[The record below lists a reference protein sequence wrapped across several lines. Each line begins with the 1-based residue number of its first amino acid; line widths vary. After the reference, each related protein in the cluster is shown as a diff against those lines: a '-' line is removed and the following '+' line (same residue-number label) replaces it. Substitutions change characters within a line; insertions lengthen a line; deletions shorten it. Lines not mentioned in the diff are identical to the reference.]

1 MESTPIN
8 ASTAMTQREIRKAL
22 LQNGH
27 LPIPVQGKRPLFLN
41 WQNVSPNEEMI
52 DGWGEQGDNTGVL
65 CKRTAALDIDFDDAA
80 AVQIIL
86 HLFRKGFPGRVLER
100 TGRAPK
106 CAVPLYAPEP
116 FKKTMRKFSTPD
128 GRVHKIEVLGDGQQF
143 VVAGTHPD
151 TGTPYTWRDRD
162 LSSTSLME
170 LPVVREGDIHAFL
183 ELCAEELKAR
193 LGWLDV
199 TGVTLGSPTSTGT
212 DPDNVVQ
219 FAPIAERI
227 ENMQY
232 GGEFPIN
239 DTLLAY
245 SGEQLREGV
254 SCEDVIKDCLAR
266 AQKAYEEIPGDP
278 QERPIWDWNRI
289 RSQIEAM
296 VYGYIAK
303 YHAEQPRIV
312 ETLPNLMLKK
322 WRAIEAAGGIP
333 HLQKRRFWGVEDEGP
348 AEPLP
353 EMEASRS
360 PKKEN
365 PKQLNESKYP
375 RLEFIKAPD
384 LSAIPPRE
392 FYLGKQYQR
401 GAVSGTMAPGGRGK
415 SSLVL
420 FEAVSMATG
429 RALLSEEPPRRLKVW
444 YHNGEE
450 NWDELCRRLD
460 AVCRYYGVEH
470 SDLEGWLCMTNPQ
483 KFPLRVAEMGSGD
496 RFAPDRN
503 LLAHM
508 YEEIRTNEFQVIS
521 LDPLITLHGVP
532 ENNPV
537 MMRGVMDIF
546 RDLAASI
553 NCSCEIVGHTRKP
566 PIGFDAQLTAYDT
579 RGSGAIVDA
588 LRSVRML
595 DLMTVDEAQKVGVE
609 EYQRER
615 HVKVTPAKRNYS
627 ATSAPAQWIRIE
639 NLIIANGDDVGVVS
653 PWEWPGHGPAA
664 FEAAVQRA
672 EIVFIEV
679 MVQLKK
685 RGKRLSDKRG
695 VNFAPKLIAETPEA
709 KEMRVNE
716 SVLLEAMGRLI
727 ESGRLEVF
735 DGYKDGK
742 PVHELR
748 VPE

>member
-1 MESTPIN
+1 MI
-8 ASTAMTQREIRKAL
+8 IR
-22 LQNGH
+22 
-27 LPIPVQGKRPLFLN
+27 R
-41 WQNVSPNEEMI
+41 
-52 DGWGEQGDNTGVL
+52 
-65 CKRTAALDIDFDDAA
+65 C
-80 AVQIIL
+80 
-86 HLFRKGFPGRVLER
+86 
-100 TGRAPK
+100 
-106 CAVPLYAPEP
+106 
-116 FKKTMRKFSTPD
+116 
-128 GRVHKIEVLGDGQQF
+128 
-143 VVAGTHPD
+143 
-151 TGTPYTWRDRD
+151 
-162 LSSTSLME
+162 TS
-170 LPVVREGDIHAFL
+170 
-183 ELCAEELKAR
+183 AEELKAR
-193 LGWLDV
+193 LSWLDV
-199 TGVTLGSPTSTGT
+199 IGVA
-212 DPDNVVQ
+212 PDSSMSADKNPDDVVQ

-227 ENMQY
+227 EKMQY

-239 DTLLAY
+239 DSLLAY

-254 SCEDVIKDCLAR
+254 PCEDVIKDCLTR

-278 QERPIWDWNRI
+278 QVRPIWDWNRI

-303 YHAEQPRIV
+303 YHGELPRIV
-312 ETLPNLMLKK
+312 ETLPNQMLKK
-322 WRAIEAAGGIP
+322 WRAIEAAGGTP
-333 HLQKRRFWGVEDEGP
+333 HFQKRRFWGVEDEGP

-360 PKKEN
+360 PKKAN

-415 SSLVL
+415 SSLDLV
-420 FEAVSMATG
+420 EAVSMATG

-450 NWDELCRRLD
+450 NWDELCHRLD
-460 AVCRYYGVEH
+460 AVCVEH

-483 KFPLRVAEMGSGD
+483 KFPLRVAEIGSGD
-496 RFAPDRN
+496 RFTPDRN

-508 YEEIRTNEFQVIS
+508 YEEIRSNEFEVIS

-546 RDLAASI
+546 RDLAAGI
-553 NCSCEIVGHTRKP
+553 NCSYEIVGHTRKP

-615 HVKVTPAKRNYS
+615 HVKITPAKRNYS
-627 ATSAPAQWIRIE
+627 ATSARAQWIRIE
-639 NLIIANGDDVGVVS
+639 NLIVANGDDVGVVA
-653 PWEWPGHGPAA
+653 PWEWPGHDPAA

-672 EIVFIEV
+672 EAVFLEV
-679 MVQLKK
+679 MAQLKK

-709 KEMRVNE
+709 KEIRVNE
-716 SVLLEAMGRLI
+716 TVLVEAMGRLI
-727 ESGRLEVF
+727 EFGMLEVF

-748 VPE
+748 VPG

>member
-1 MESTPIN
+1 MQ
-8 ASTAMTQREIRKAL
+8 AH
-22 LQNGH
+22 G
-27 LPIPVQGKRPLFLN
+27 
-41 WQNVSPNEEMI
+41 
-52 DGWGEQGDNTGVL
+52 
-65 CKRTAALDIDFDDAA
+65 CLDIDVEDES
-80 AVQIIL
+80 AVQTIME
-86 HLFRKGFPGRVLER
+86 LFRATFRGVILER

-116 FKKTMRKFSTPD
+116 FKKVIRKFSAPD
-128 GRVHKIEVLGDGQQF
+128 GKVHKIEVLGDGQQF
-143 VVAGTHPD
+143 VVSGIHPD
-151 TGTPYTWRDRD
+151 TGTPYSWRDRD
-162 LSSTSLME
+162 LTSTSLME
-170 LPVVREGDIHAFL
+170 LPVVSEGDIHAFL
-183 ELCAEELKAR
+183 DLCAEELKAR

-199 TGVTLGSPTSTGT
+199 VGVAPDSPMSAGT
-212 DPDNVVQ
+212 DPDDVVQ

-227 ENMQY
+227 EKMQY

-254 SCEDVIKDCLAR
+254 SCDDVIKDCLTR
-266 AQKAYEEIPGDP
+266 AHKAYEEIPGDP

-303 YHAEQPRIV
+303 YHGELPRIV
-312 ETLPNLMLKK
+312 ETLPNQMLKK
-322 WRAIEAAGGIP
+322 WRAIEAAGGTP
-333 HLQKRRFWGVEDEGP
+333 HFQKRRFWGVEDEGP

-415 SSLVL
+415 SSLDLV
-420 FEAVSMATG
+420 EAVSMATG

-483 KFPLRVAEMGSGD
+483 KFPLRVAEIGSGD
-496 RFAPDRN
+496 RFTPDRN

-508 YEEIRTNEFQVIS
+508 YEEIRSNKFEVIS

-546 RDLAASI
+546 RDLAAGI

-615 HVKVTPAKRNYS
+615 HVKITPAKRNYS
-627 ATSAPAQWIRIE
+627 ATSARAQWIRTE
-639 NLIIANGDDVGVVS
+639 NLIIANGDDVGVVA
-653 PWEWPGHGPAA
+653 PWEWPGHDPAA

-672 EIVFIEV
+672 EAVFLEV
-679 MVQLKK
+679 MAQLKK

-716 SVLLEAMGRLI
+716 TVLVEAIGRLI